1 LCLIERVSSELV
13 GWCGPR
19 SFRGVTSS
27 TKEGGLVNSFE
38 ELFVG
43 GMSRVVWALCDSS
56 TSRWLIRALILGGET
71 CLALIGVHHLIVSLL
86 EAIRGSHRSLKGG
99 RTLLRRV
106 GRPVHLSYRVIIG
119 HADLSIVLIVFPN
132 EKL

>member
-1 LCLIERVSSELV
+1 MCLIERVSPELV
-13 GWCGPR
+13 GRCGPR
-19 SFRGVTSS
+19 SFRGVTSC
-27 TKEGGLVNSFE
+27 TKEGRFVNSFE

-43 GMSRVVWALCDSS
+43 GMSRVVRALSDSS
-56 TSRWLIRALILGGET
+56 TGGRLIRALVLGGET

-86 EAIRGSHRSLKGG
+86 EAIRGGHGSLKGG
-99 RTLLRRV
+99 RTLLRGV
-106 GRPVHLSYRVIIG
+106 GGPVHLSYRVIIG